1 MLFEKRLFIR
11 VSKSKKRKGK
21 LIMVALILVF
31 AAIGL
36 LGVLCNIVI
45 AMAHVICWLMKYII
59 LPLGLLWC
67 ICYIKRYGL

>member
-1 MLFEKRLFIR
+1 MA
-11 VSKSKKRKGK
+11 
-21 LIMVALILVF
+21 ALILIL